1 MAYLGWRRRQPGPLA
16 AVRTSNPSEARLAD
30 KVMISTNTFVAQVA
44 PQRTSQ
50 YSNLARDLATAEL
63 LASPLGRTLSNVSLT
78 SIAGQDYVAFTKADG
93 DLTEQHHRQLASMA
107 MLGNVFE
114 LFDSIDA
121 VQGPLLRP
129 VAVSYPFAMS
139 RDLPSIR
146 RYKGKTSEFFT
157 HFVCN
162 IAKNASDFRDLD
174 WRDLKLLD
182 PLCGGGTTLFVGLS
196 LGASVAGVE
205 LDQGDVES
213 TATFVTQYCRENR
226 ISLSTTQERLRKL
239 GQARRWAFQIGKES
253 PLRCMLVSGSGAAAR
268 ELTAG
273 FGQPHLIV
281 ADLPYGIQHNAPL
294 QALLTDCLPAW
305 SRLLLPGGCLAF
317 SWESTRF
324 TREEM
329 VALVQD
335 IAAFDVVQDPP
346 YDRLAHRVDR
356 VIKRRDVIVA
366 RPRR

>member
-1 MAYLGWRRRQPGPLA
+1 
-16 AVRTSNPSEARLAD
+16 
-30 KVMISTNTFVAQVA
+30 MISTNTFVAQVA
-44 PQRTSQ
+44 PQRSSQ
-50 YSNLARDLATAEL
+50 YTNLARDLAAAEL
-63 LASPLGRTLSNVSLT
+63 LASPLGQTLSNVSMEN
-78 SIAGQDYVAFTKADG
+78 IAGQDYVKFTMSDG
-93 DLTEQHHRQLASMA
+93 GLTEQHHRQLASMA

-114 LFDSIDA
+114 LFDTIGT
-121 VQGPLLRP
+121 VQGPWLRP
-129 VAVSYPFAMS
+129 VAVSYPFVLS

-162 IAKNASDFRDLD
+162 IAKNASDFRDMD
-174 WRDLKLLD
+174 WRALKLLD
-182 PLCGGGTTLFVGLS
+182 PMCGGGTTLFVGLS

-205 LDQGDVES
+205 LDQHDVES

-239 GQARRWAFQIGKES
+239 GNARRWLFQIGREN
-253 PLRCMLVSGSGAAAR
+253 PLRCMLVSGNGAAAK
-268 ELTAG
+268 ELTSG

-305 SRLLLPGGCLAF
+305 AKLMQPGGCIAF
-317 SWESTRF
+317 SWDSTRF
-324 TREEM
+324 AREEM
-329 VALVQD
+329 VAFVQGT
-335 IAAFDVVQDPP
+335 APFHVVQTPP
-346 YDRLAHRVDR
+346 YDSLAHRVDR

-366 RPRR
+366 RILR

>member
-1 MAYLGWRRRQPGPLA
+1 
-16 AVRTSNPSEARLAD
+16 
-30 KVMISTNTFVAQVA
+30 MISTNTFIAQVA
-44 PQRTSQ
+44 PQRSTQ
-50 YSNLARDLATAEL
+50 YSNLARDLAAAEL
-63 LASPLGRTLSNVSLT
+63 LASPLGQTLSNVSLEQ
-78 SIAGQDYVAFTKADG
+78 IAGQDYVKFTKSDAG
-93 DLTEQHHRQLASMA
+93 LTEQHHRQLASMA
-107 MLGNVFE
+107 MLGSVFE
-114 LFDSIDA
+114 LFDSIDT

-129 VAVSYPFAMS
+129 IAVSYPFAMS

-146 RYKGKTSEFFT
+146 RYRGKTSEFFT

-162 IAKNASDFRDLD
+162 IAKNASDFREME

-239 GQARRWAFQIGKES
+239 GNARRWLFLIGKES
-253 PLRCMLVSGSGAAAR
+253 PLRCMLVSGNGAQAK
-268 ELTAG
+268 ELTSG

-281 ADLPYGIQHNAPL
+281 TDLPYGIQHNAPL
-294 QALLTDCLPAW
+294 KALLADCLPAW
-305 SRLLLPGGCLAF
+305 AKLLPSGGCMAF
-317 SWESTRF
+317 SWDSTRF

-329 VALVQD
+329 VTFVQD
-335 IAAFDVVQDPP
+335 SAPFDVVQDPP

-366 RPRR
+366 RTRR

>member
-1 MAYLGWRRRQPGPLA
+1 MQKSAYRPNM
-16 AVRTSNPSEARLAD
+16 T
-30 KVMISTNTFVAQVA
+30 STNTFIAQVA
-44 PQRTSQ
+44 PQRSTQ
-50 YSNLARDLATAEL
+50 YSNLARDLAAAEL
-63 LASPLGRTLSNVSLT
+63 LASPLGQTLSSVSLE
-78 SIAGQDYVAFTKADG
+78 SIAGQDYVKFTKSDAC
-93 DLTEQHHRQLASMA
+93 LTEQHLRQLASMA
-107 MLGNVFE
+107 MLGNIFE
-114 LFDSIDA
+114 LFVSIDA

-162 IAKNASDFRDLD
+162 IAKNASEFRDMD
-174 WRDLKLLD
+174 WRELKLLD

-213 TATFVTQYCRENR
+213 TATFITQYCRENR
-226 ISLSTTQERLRKL
+226 IALSTTQERLRKL
-239 GQARRWAFQIGKES
+239 GNARRWLFRIGRETS
-253 PLRCMLVSGSGAAAR
+253 LRCMLVSGSGAAAK
-268 ELTAG
+268 ELTSG

-294 QALLTDCLPAW
+294 KALLSDCLPAW
-305 SRLLLPGGCLAF
+305 AKLLLPGGCMAF
-317 SWESTRF
+317 SWDSTRF

-329 VALVQD
+329 VSFVQD
-335 IAAFDVVQDPP
+335 SAPFDVVQDRP

-356 VIKRRDVIVA
+356 VIKQRDVLVA
-366 RPRR
+366 RIRH